1 MGELLLTLS
10 GFCESCLAGS
20 RLEQDGP
27 KRPRSEEEQHS
38 DEERRLE
45 KMLERAE
52 HGTLIVT
59 YSTLALRATLL
70 ASEMAMDEV
79 SLEVPGT

>member
-27 KRPRSEEEQHS
+27 KRPRSEEQHS

-52 HGTLIVT
+52 HGTL
-59 YSTLALRATLL
+59 R
-70 ASEMAMDEV
+70 
-79 SLEVPGT
+79 VP